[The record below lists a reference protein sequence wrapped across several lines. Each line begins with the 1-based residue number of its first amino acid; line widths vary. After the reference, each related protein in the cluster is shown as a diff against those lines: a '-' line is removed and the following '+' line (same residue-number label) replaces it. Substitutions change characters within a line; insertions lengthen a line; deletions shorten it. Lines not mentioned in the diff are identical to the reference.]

1 MEMGGGRLM
10 PYFLTTAE
18 QIFTELGKNVNRRGL
33 NVYTMSELMGVSGTL
48 KDGKRLTG
56 TVEQPFFGLSPLQ
69 RIEIFKLNSDV
80 FGIVTSRMNRIA
92 GLEWTVTKESKNED
106 RIEMELKAY
115 NQLYHEFDGPDMKSA
130 IVRVKTRREI
140 SRVLADI
147 KDDLS
152 NFDNALLRWSRKN
165 KQQAEDRS
173 SEIVEWLKEPN
184 IHDNFDDYVKKYIM
198 DLMVHGAG
206 ATYKEKADDGRLDNF
221 YTLPGGTVLPMR
233 SAYVGGGS
241 AFVQILP
248 GIQPRIYYQDE
259 ISYASYIP
267 SSATSYG
274 MVPLESL
281 VNKIAESLMFDRLA
295 AERSDG
301 TVPPEKVVIFGDKS
315 PFGDLGQQNQFD
327 LPIDSNEQKRI
338 ETVLNEPRMNAIR
351 TLTGVGTPLVM
362 DLSKADTFTHQMAR
376 QDKIRESI
384 ALVYNTTNM
393 EINLSGSD
401 NTSGRSTSESQAR
414 IELHKGI
421 APTMKLL
428 TERLNKDI
436 IPQRFGSGYP
446 FEFSSGLSEAEKLQ
460 MDRDKILSGTYAVN
474 EVKIARGETPYPEEE
489 YDRPQGAQQMAPDGS
504 QESPFSV
511 ESI

>member
-1 MEMGGGRLM
+1 M

-48 KDGKRLTG
+48 KDGQRLTG

-92 GLEWTVTKESKNED
+92 GLEWTVTKESKIED
-106 RIEMELKAY
+106 RTEMELKAY
-115 NQLYHEFDGPDMKSA
+115 NQIYHEFDGPDMKSA
-130 IVRVKTRREI
+130 IVRVRTRGEI
-140 SRVLADI
+140 SNVLPDI
-147 KDDLS
+147 KEDLS
-152 NFDNALLRWSRKN
+152 NFNNALLRWSRKN
-165 KQQAEDRS
+165 KQEAEDRS
-173 SEIVEWLKEPN
+173 SEIAEWLKEPN
-184 IHDNFDDYVKKYIM
+184 IHDNFDDFLKKYVM
-198 DLMVHGAG
+198 DLMVHGSG
-206 ATYKEKADDGRLDNF
+206 AIYKEKAGDDRLDNF

-241 AFVQILP
+241 AFVQLIP

-259 ISYASYIP
+259 VSYVSYIP

-315 PFGDLGQQNQFD
+315 PFGDLGQQDQFD

-362 DLSKADTFTHQMAR
+362 DLSKADTFEKQMKR
-376 QDKIRESI
+376 QEYIRGAI
-384 ALVYNTTNM
+384 ALTYNMTNM
-393 EINLSGSD
+393 EINLSGSE

-414 IELHKGI
+414 IELHKGV
-421 APTMKLL
+421 APTLKIIVD
-428 TERLNKDI
+428 RLNKDI

-446 FEFSSGLSEAEKLQ
+446 FGFDSGLSEDEKLK
-460 MDRDKILSGTYAVN
+460 MDRDKILSGSYSVN
-474 EVKIARGETPYPEEE
+474 EVKIARGETPYPEEQ
-489 YDRPQGAQQMAPDGS
+489 YDRPQGAQQMTPDGS
-504 QESPFSV
+504 QEKPFAV
-511 ESI
+511 EGL